1 MVCVGLLP
9 FFRYFTCT
17 DLHGLFAPLPKVEKI
32 EETITPKVDNNSP
45 NVVKRLSGRG
55 LSGSPGSSVSSLS
68 SLGRVRQMQQVE
80 PEPLTPVRVEP
91 LESETLSHIM
101 FEKDHQIA
109 TLRSTVEQGEM
120 DKAKLAEEIT
130 ELRRKVDDLQFQLV
144 EQSVISG
151 DTLEQ
156 VSLKDQ
162 TQLSQALQQVNEE
175 KQRNELMTRELDTC
189 LKNIEQL
196 EREKQELND
205 RLVQNAGSVGSTL
218 LQERELEIKKL
229 LIEKEQLLLEKTKA
243 ESALKLAENDFKS
256 TEIAAG
262 GLQSELDTVKQQLQE
277 TLDVCGQQE
286 ALLEEKVNELE
297 TLEENSRS
305 VARDL
310 EALKMEN
317 MNLSETTN
325 KLITERNAA
334 IAQCD
339 RLMAETSSSS
349 NEQSQLAVQCRELL
363 EERDQLRNSLQ
374 ETTILLEKVNG
385 ERDDALYNLAEVKSL
400 GAEADD
406 KSKEML
412 IKYDSSQK
420 EVTNDCSIRT

>member
-1 MVCVGLLP
+1 
-9 FFRYFTCT
+9 
-17 DLHGLFAPLPKVEKI
+17 
-32 EETITPKVDNNSP
+32 
-45 NVVKRLSGRG
+45 
-55 LSGSPGSSVSSLS
+55 
-68 SLGRVRQMQQVE
+68 MQQVE

>member
-1 MVCVGLLP
+1 
-9 FFRYFTCT
+9 
-17 DLHGLFAPLPKVEKI
+17 
-32 EETITPKVDNNSP
+32 
-45 NVVKRLSGRG
+45 
-55 LSGSPGSSVSSLS
+55 
-68 SLGRVRQMQQVE
+68 
-80 PEPLTPVRVEP
+80 
-91 LESETLSHIM
+91 
-101 FEKDHQIA
+101 
-109 TLRSTVEQGEM
+109 
-120 DKAKLAEEIT
+120 
-130 ELRRKVDDLQFQLV
+130 
-144 EQSVISG
+144 
-151 DTLEQ
+151 
-156 VSLKDQ
+156 
-162 TQLSQALQQVNEE
+162 
-175 KQRNELMTRELDTC
+175 
-189 LKNIEQL
+189 
-196 EREKQELND
+196 
-205 RLVQNAGSVGSTL
+205 
-218 LQERELEIKKL
+218 